1 MTRCIPRVS
10 WRAILMAALLALAPS
25 LALAQGGGTIRGTLA
40 GPEGRAISGAVVS
53 VVGTRHSAVTNSL
66 GAFTITGVAPG
77 TYQLRA
83 FRSGYR
89 GPDTQVVV
97 GTTEAS
103 LVALK
108 LEEAPIELNGIVVSA
123 SRRAE
128 RLTDAPAT
136 ITRIGTDV
144 LDNVVGNSFAG
155 ALKEV
160 KGLDFIQTGVTS
172 VAVNARGFNSSF
184 NNRMLMLEDGRVAVL
199 PENGLPVGQL
209 TATPKVDLSGI
220 EVLVGPGSALYGAD
234 ASNGVIALQSKD
246 PREFPG
252 LTVEASGGSRQYKDV
267 QARYAGT
274 AGSFGFKASG
284 EFQDA
289 NDWSNILSY
298 TNTVGVTPVVLREDG
313 LKNPIDWR
321 SRVAR
326 GTASGVYYRGE
337 NRLEVSGGLSSTDGV
352 GQTNVGRNQLTDW
365 HYNFGQAKF
374 STPHFFINAY
384 RTQSTSGKSFALN
397 RYAAAQASNPTLSAD
412 SLRMLSDWPSN
423 GRLYAAEAQNN
434 FRIRALRNTAV
445 VWGGQYRL
453 DRVSS
458 DRQWLSDRQ
467 TGEDVSIRQL
477 GAYAQTTTPVMP
489 WLDVVLAGR
498 LDDHQNYDRQ
508 FSPKAGLV
516 FKPAPGQALRATYN
530 RAFKSPTILQT
541 NFFIPDWTSLIS
553 IYGNTTGFTTQN
565 AAGTTLATYRPLVPE
580 TNKTW
585 EAGYKGVLAEKLFV
599 DVAYFH
605 SDYEN
610 FMSPLAIVG
619 NPFAAAAA
627 GGPTFAVPAA
637 NPGALIP
644 VNGQGRIVNQAGTPI
659 TPIVLTYYNMGAATL
674 DGVDLGVNY
683 YLTRRVELRATTSL
697 AKLSDPE
704 LPTGITQSE
713 ANELNAPGTKWTV
726 GATAKD
732 LGPLT
737 LGATYRNVNAYYF
750 RSGINTGVIP
760 TFGTVDASVSLKLSQ
775 IPGTMLSLGVSNLF
789 TCSATDLRYAAAS
802 AAFPKPNSR
811 IVSEDRKCGVGRKH
825 AEMINMPEIGG
836 MAFLGV
842 RFNR

>member
-53 VVGTRHSAVTNSL
+53 VVGTRHSAVTSSL

-284 EFQDA
+284 EFQGA

-298 TNTVGVTPVVLREDG
+298 TNSVGGTPVVLREDG

-337 NRLEVSGGLSSTDGV
+337 NRLEVSGGLSSTNGV

-541 NFFIPDWTSLIS
+541 NFFIPDWTPVIS
-553 IYGNTTGFTTQN
+553 IYGNTRGFTVKN
-565 AAGTTLATYRPLVPE
+565 AAGTVVSTYEPLQPE
-580 TNKTW
+580 RNQTW
-585 EAGYKGVLAEKLFV
+585 ELGYKGVVHNRLFL
-599 DVAYFH
+599 DVAAYR
-605 SDYEN
+605 SSYEH
-610 FMSPLAIVG
+610 FMSPLVVIS
-619 NPFAAAAA
+619 NPFTGATA
-627 GGPTFAVPAA
+627 TFAYDADG
-637 NPGALIP
+637 NKIL
-644 VNGQGRIVNQAGTPI
+644 NQAGIAPVTLI
-659 TPIVLTYYNMGAATL
+659 YYNLGDAQL
-674 DGVDLGVNY
+674 RGVDGGVNY
-683 YLTRRVELRATTSL
+683 VLNPRVSFKGTLSLVDLQHVEVPAGREEAT
-697 AKLSDPE
+697 A
-704 LPTGITQSE
+704 
-713 ANELNAPGTKWTV
+713 LNAPATKWTV
-726 GATAKD
+726 GT
-732 LGPLT
+732 
-737 LGATYRNVNAYYF
+737 NVNDLATPLGTLLAGASLRHVGGYYF
-750 RSGINTGVIP
+750 RSGINMGRISN
-760 TFGTVDASVSLKLSQ
+760 FSTVDLNLGYRVPRYNSLLN
-775 IPGTMLSLGVSNLF
+775 LGVSNLF
-789 TCSATDLRYAAAS
+789 GCTGSFTYASSLPVGDPRRTSDPTNAHPIS
-802 AAFPKPNSR
+802 ESR
-811 IVSEDRKCGVGRKH
+811 SCGFNKKH
-825 AEMINMPEIGG
+825 AEMINMPEIGT
-836 MAFLGV
+836 MVFLGLQFQT
-842 RFNR
+842 R